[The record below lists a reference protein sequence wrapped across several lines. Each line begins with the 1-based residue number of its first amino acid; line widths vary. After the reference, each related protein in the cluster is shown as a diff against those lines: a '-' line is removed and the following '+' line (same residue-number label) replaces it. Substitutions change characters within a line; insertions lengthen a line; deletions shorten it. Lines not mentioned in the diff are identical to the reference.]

1 MEIKEAEKTRN
12 TATCG
17 FRLWFQE
24 SIRSNSDE
32 KLEYSYIGI
41 LYNIRGIRVFFGE
54 IDGKIKFEGDVYT
67 RGKDIFV
74 FLFRILNFE
83 TWNGK
88 LYTSIYLYLNNES
101 LIKLNYIYVIWKINR
116 DAKVIFILSFSYNLK
131 NKSWNKNYY

>member
-1 MEIKEAEKTRN
+1 M
-12 TATCG
+12 
-17 FRLWFQE
+17 
-24 SIRSNSDE
+24 
-32 KLEYSYIGI
+32 
-41 LYNIRGIRVFFGE
+41 FFGE